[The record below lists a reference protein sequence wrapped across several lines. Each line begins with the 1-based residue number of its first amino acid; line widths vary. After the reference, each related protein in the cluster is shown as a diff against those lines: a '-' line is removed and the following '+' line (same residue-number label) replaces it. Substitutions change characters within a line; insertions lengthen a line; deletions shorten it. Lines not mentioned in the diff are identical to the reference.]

1 MKRILYITSKI
12 WDWCESQSCAEHFAH
27 APYSIDAIG
36 YNLEKRG
43 WTVGWMGRKSS
54 KSILSVARRIDEFKP
69 DIIYTYG
76 SLVALHPLIARKLLC
91 KHKAFK
97 VVH

>member
-12 WDWCESQSCAEHFAH
+12 WDWYESQDCAEHFAH

-43 WTVGWMGRKSS
+43 WTIGWMGRKSS

-69 DIIYTYG
+69 DIIYT
-76 SLVALHPLIARKLLC
+76 
-91 KHKAFK
+91 
-97 VVH
+97 

>member
-36 YNLEKRG
+36 YNLEKR
-43 WTVGWMGRKSS
+43 
-54 KSILSVARRIDEFKP
+54 D
-69 DIIYTYG
+69 
-76 SLVALHPLIARKLLC
+76 
-91 KHKAFK
+91 
-97 VVH
+97 